1 MASEK
6 SRGVVFNSNINPIHQ
21 NKTSS
26 LKPAPTLREFS
37 LAVQDTNPITFEDI
51 FSSLVAA
58 NRHYHNGSDKTVVH
72 NMLGLNLSSMDLG
85 EVFKE
90 NNRNSMTTF
99 RIMIQYIDLYVVP
112 LVSSKDASSILDE
125 KALSQHCLPEPT
137 VTVAKRET
145 ISFDKSRFPGT
156 RVMLYT
162 LSEEVAHSTVHQH
175 LRLQS
180 SCI

>member
-1 MASEK
+1 MMASGTSKE
-6 SRGVVFNSNINPIHQ
+6 VMHNPNFIPNHQ

-37 LAVQDTNPITFEDI
+37 LAIQDTNPITFEDI

-112 LVSSKDASSILDE
+112 LVSRK
-125 KALSQHCLPEPT
+125 
-137 VTVAKRET
+137 
-145 ISFDKSRFPGT
+145 
-156 RVMLYT
+156 
-162 LSEEVAHSTVHQH
+162 
-175 LRLQS
+175 
-180 SCI
+180 